1 MKSPQSEQTICIT
14 CGFCCDGTLF
24 YNATLQPGEKGTLP
38 SKMEE
43 AYLKIGEEE
52 FFRLPCQYFDG
63 KCTIY
68 DQKKAHICSAFRC
81 ELLKDFSGEKISQ
94 QSAIRLIENAE
105 RQRAEI
111 RELANKII
119 GTPPEISFRHL
130 LLELRKVIHAKENN
144 GEPKNRELEILLA
157 KCTIFEA
164 LLIRHFKPAKDFDS
178 MKMPVSENLKGS
190 NAKPALSKNSES

>member
-1 MKSPQSEQTICIT
+1 MKSPQSEQSICIT

-24 YNATLQPGEKGTLP
+24 DRATLQPGEKGTLP
-38 SKMEE
+38 QKMEE
-43 AYLKIGEEE
+43 AYFKDGEKE
-52 FFRLPCQYFDG
+52 FFRLPCSYFDG

-94 QSAIRLIENAE
+94 EAALKLIENAV

-119 GTPPEISFRHL
+119 DTPPDISFRHL
-130 LLELRKVIHAKENN
+130 LQRVRHVVDAKKEN
-144 GEPKNRELEILLA
+144 GEPKNMELEILFA

-178 MKMPVSENLKGS
+178 MKVPVREDQSGS
-190 NAKPALSKNSES
+190 GAEPASDKNSES

>member
-1 MKSPQSEQTICIT
+1 MKSSESEQTICIT

-24 YNATLQPGEKGTLP
+24 NHATLQPGEKGTLP
-38 SKMEE
+38 QKMEE
-43 AYLKIGEEE
+43 AYFMDGEKE
-52 FFRLPCQYFDG
+52 FFRLPCPYFDG

-81 ELLKDFSGEKISQ
+81 ELLKDYSGEKISQ
-94 QSAIRLIENAE
+94 EAALRLIENAV

-111 RELANKII
+111 RELAYKII
-119 GTPPEISFRHL
+119 GTPPDISIRHL
-130 LLELRKVIHAKENN
+130 LLELRKVIHAKEEN

-178 MKMPVSENLKGS
+178 MKMPVRENLKGS

>member
-1 MKSPQSEQTICIT
+1 MNSSESEQTICIT

-38 SKMEE
+38 QKMEE
-43 AYLKIGEEE
+43 AYFKNGEEE

-68 DQKKAHICSAFRC
+68 DQNKAHICSAFRC
-81 ELLKDFSGEKISQ
+81 ELLKDYSGEKISQ
-94 QSAIRLIENAE
+94 EAALRLIENAV

-111 RELANKII
+111 RNLANQVI
-119 GTPPEISFRHL
+119 GTPLDIPFRHL
-130 LLELRKVIHAKENN
+130 LLELRKVIHAREEN
-144 GEPKNRELEILLA
+144 GEPRNMELEILLA
-157 KCTIFEA
+157 KCTIFQA

-178 MKMPVSENLKGS
+178 MKMPVREDLPIS
-190 NAKPALSKNSES
+190 NAKPVFSKNSEI